1 MANPTGIVAMLS
13 KFGASVTNLYKE
25 FDTIM
30 KSGHPWYVMKLESET
45 LITKKRE

>member
-13 KFGASVTNLYKE
+13 KLGASVTNLYKE

-30 KSGHPWYVMKLESET
+30 KSGHPWCVMNICNQKL
-45 LITKKRE
+45 